1 MRHFYLTLLLTIIPA
16 GTSCGFEQHVLPI
29 LKQSCLKCHGG
40 EKVKGNVDFSNIR
53 TTADADANFELWQT
67 VATVIEDGEM
77 PPEDEP
83 DLSANDKATVLNWY
97 QHLQQTPIEA
107 RPATFKSRRLSA
119 PEYRN
124 TLKSLFG
131 FDLQVTIAKA
141 EQTHTGEHSLVLKLL
156 PTDPPGASGFA
167 NDTHSAPIS
176 TNLWDT
182 YSHLTDAAL
191 EKLFSK
197 SARPQLAKLTGTPLP
212 DPWNPTD
219 FSPAQA
225 ESLIRNLVPRAFRRP
240 VPDDQL
246 ATIIAATKGKSSHA
260 LVAATKLELK
270 AVLLS
275 PAFLYRGILMQGQPG
290 TQQPVDHYEL
300 AERLSYFLWGDRP
313 DDQLTELAKTAKLSD
328 PETVATQVD
337 RMLASPK
344 ARNLAENFA
353 AQWLVLD
360 NLDELL
366 IKDPIRLHALKTQPL
381 DFLNYLFTENRP
393 VMELIDSNT
402 TFANQGTSGFYG
414 KDRKKMTRY
423 VKPKGIERMITQ
435 NQRLTLEHAEGR
447 GGILTMP
454 GILTMNHGPIQRG
467 TWMLRRILGERARRT
482 SQPTSP
488 RSSTESRAAR
498 KPVVPRALRGHTAAT
513 PAAPAATRRSTR
525 WASRS
530 TATTPERPV
539 HAGLGPGDQGKKLPH
554 TRSTPRANSRAAR
567 PSKDFAELKADPHD
581 QPTPDRRSQ
590 HRQTH
595 PILRPRPP
603 ARPPRPTHRRHHQQK
618 HLRYRRHLEKPFHPD
633 RQQPTL
639 QGNHHRPPTEP

>member
-467 TWMLRRILGERARRT
+467 TWMLRRILGERLGEPPADIPPIVPVPRGQKMSFRERFEQHRSDPSCARCHEKIDPLGFALDAYDAKGHYTLASDQKNPTPVDTSGKLPSGESFENFAQLKSILMT
-482 SQPTSP
+482 SQRQT
-488 RSSTESRAAR
+488 
-498 KPVVPRALRGHTAAT
+498 VVRNIVKRTLSYALGRQ
-513 PAAPAATRRSTR
+513 
-525 WASRS
+525 
-530 TATTPERPV
+530 
-539 HAGLGPGDQGKKLPH
+539 LG
-554 TRSTPRANSRAAR
+554 R
-567 PSKDFAELKADPHD
+567 HD
-581 QPTPDRRSQ
+581 QPTVDTISKNICD
-590 HRQTH
+590 TDG
-595 PILRPRPP
+595 
-603 ARPPRPTHRRHHQQK
+603 TWK
-618 HLRYRRHLEKPFHPD
+618 KPFHPD